1 MQNFKDFL
9 LWEKASRDTIDV
21 KRVYVDIC
29 GDLIAGIMLSQI
41 IYWHLPDVRGRSK
54 LRVYKDDKFWV
65 AKEHNDWWE
74 ECRITQWQSR
84 RAIKILGDKGLIEKK
99 YFMFN
104 GRRTTHIRLIENNLI
119 SAINDAC
126 NFNKIRSESFTTT
139 DYSESLQP
147 ITETTPIDYNKKH
160 TGLHPH
166 TQKVAENT
174 ENYTTDSY
182 QERIQSIVHYYDKKK
197 RESGFTDPLR
207 PLRDSDKQVLN
218 SLIIREGVDWVFD
231 RIDVYFDEEL
241 YGSGDAQIQHF
252 LDEEV
257 QHYIDLKTR

>member
-1 MQNFKDFL
+1 MNIFK
-9 LWEKASRDTIDV
+9 
-21 KRVYVDIC
+21 
-29 GDLIAGIMLSQI
+29 
-41 IYWHLPDVRGRSK
+41 
-54 LRVYKDDKFWV
+54 
-65 AKEHNDWWE
+65 
-74 ECRITQWQSR
+74 
-84 RAIKILGDKGLIEKK
+84 IEKRENPFVMIDK
-99 YFMFN
+99 ETISDINLTWKAKGILAYLLSLPPDWKIYLSELEKHARDGRDSLRSGLKELEDLGYIHSEQIRDESGKIIGVQRRVFEKPAKQTRQPTN
-104 GRRTTHIRLIENNLI
+104 GFSEIGKSNVGKPATTNIYNT
-119 SAINDAC
+119 
-126 NFNKIRSESFTTT
+126 NKHSTNIQE
-139 DYSESLQP
+139 
-147 ITETTPIDYNKKH
+147 KH

-207 PLRDSDKQVLN
+207 PLRDSDKQDLN